1 MEFLDISLT
10 KDSNLLLHA
19 IHSLFYWRILK
30 KIILS
35 FGFKNPHKKIRVT
48 RKRKKLGEKT
58 RQKLESEKTRVYAQ
72 KPRLKM
78 PFKNFISGSEF
89 FRVSKQNSHVI
100 YMYLIYMCTS
110 VHTLP
115 RYVINWVGAWIV
127 RNIITGPF

>member
-1 MEFLDISLT
+1 MNFT
-10 KDSNLLLHA
+10 KDSSLLLHA

-78 PFKNFISGSEF
+78 PFKNFISGKKTERTPHSF
-89 FRVSKQNSHVI
+89 FLWYHRSLS
-100 YMYLIYMCTS
+100 LIFWGLDIPVDSIKKSIKDWFKATQDYDKS
-110 VHTLP
+110 VLH
-115 RYVINWVGAWIV
+115 A
-127 RNIITGPF
+127 